1 MLLVTLGVVYGDIG
15 TSPMYVMK
23 AIVNGNGGIASVTEE
38 LILGALSLVIW
49 TITLVTTVKYVVIAM
64 KADNHGEGGIFALYS
79 LVRKCARW
87 LIIPAMVG
95 GAGLVHFIE
104 NPGVIRA
111 LNPLRGLM
119 FLASPNNHAGLRIL
133 GFVFLCTTG
142 AEALYSDMGHVG
154 KSNIYASWP
163 FVKLC
168 LILNYLGQGA
178 WLLQNAGDA
187 ELAAMPMLNPFYPWR
202 QTRTRTSLP
211 AI

>member
-49 TITLVTTVKYVVIAM
+49 TITLVTTVKFVVIAM
-64 KADNHGEGGIFALYS
+64 KA
-79 LVRKCARW
+79 
-87 LIIPAMVG
+87 
-95 GAGLVHFIE
+95 
-104 NPGVIRA
+104 
-111 LNPLRGLM
+111 
-119 FLASPNNHAGLRIL
+119 NNHAGLRIL

>member
-1 MLLVTLGVVYGDIG
+1 
-15 TSPMYVMK
+15 
-23 AIVNGNGGIASVTEE
+23 
-38 LILGALSLVIW
+38 
-49 TITLVTTVKYVVIAM
+49 
-64 KADNHGEGGIFALYS
+64 
-79 LVRKCARW
+79 
-87 LIIPAMVG
+87 
-95 GAGLVHFIE
+95 
-104 NPGVIRA
+104 VIRA